1 MNELNLK
8 FHYQTIQTIEDG
20 KEEFSIHEAYS
31 YVDGGL
37 YMVNPIPTYH
47 IADTKQELKELAAMI
62 EHDVEAYGVVN
73 ADDIG
78 VEFER
83 YFDYT
88 EHPIIEL
95 SYEDELPELLDE
107 VAYNDKED
115 NVVDLVDF
123 IKKNR

>member
-8 FHYQTIQTIEDG
+8 FHYQTVRSFDEDR
-20 KEEFSIHEAYS
+20 EEFSVHEAYS
-31 YVDGGL
+31 YETGGL
-37 YMVNPIPTYH
+37 YMINPIPAYH
-47 IADTKQELKELAAMI
+47 VAETKQELKELSSMI
-62 EHDVEAYGVVN
+62 EHDLDAYGVVN
-73 ADDIG
+73 AEDIG

-88 EHPIIEL
+88 EQPSLEL

-107 VAYNDKED
+107 VSHDDKED
-115 NVVDLVDF
+115 KVLDLVDF